1 MSRRMSRSAMTCKVL
16 LEDVEG
22 DTGLVKISKRK
33 ADRIINW
40 EAIMK
45 SKKEGDPVSGKVTKK
60 IKGGLL
66 VDIGVPVFLP
76 ASQVDIRRPG
86 EISAIGSAAPS
97 TR

>member
-1 MSRRMSRSAMTCKVL
+1 
-16 LEDVEG
+16 
-22 DTGLVKISKRK
+22 VKISKRK

-45 SKKEGDPVSGKVTKK
+45 SKKEATRSPGKVTKK

-76 ASQVDIRRPG
+76 APGRHPPPRRDLRLDRPPHRRDDPQDRRG
-86 EISAIGSAAPS
+86 APQHRHLAAA
-97 TR
+97 R